1 MGCRCCGGTFLA
13 ARASLQGAPF
23 RGAALAGG
31 EFALQPLCSL
41 MDPASGGPF
50 GEAIDRE
57 LFPNCRTVDQDLLQ
71 GFISYRS
78 LPEALFYHALSN
90 YRFTSTLH
98 LLCICG

>member
-41 MDPASGGPF
+41 MDPAEVLSEKPPG
-50 GEAIDRE
+50 A
-57 LFPNCRTVDQDLLQ
+57 
-71 GFISYRS
+71 
-78 LPEALFYHALSN
+78 LPELPH
-90 YRFTSTLH
+90 
-98 LLCICG
+98 C